1 MQRKLMQKLIRWK
14 DEPDRMPLLIYGAR
28 QVGKTWLLD
37 TFGKQNF
44 EDTIYVNFETD
55 SRLST
60 SFAENLNPRYLLNIL
75 ETYYNKRIYP
85 QRTLIIFDEIQACE
99 RALTSLKY
107 FCEQAP
113 EYTIVAAG
121 SLLGVAVNREK
132 YSFPVGKIEM
142 LTLYPLDFEE
152 FLWASG
158 LERLATEIRTA
169 YDTDTPLP
177 EALHYKALEH
187 YKYYLI
193 LGGMPHAVKAY
204 LKELRLIDAINVQS
218 VIQNS
223 YIADMSKYASP
234 SEATKVMACF
244 NSIPS
249 QLAKENHKFQYK
261 VVQTG
266 GSATIFGASIDWLTA
281 AGVVMKCHKIEHGIM
296 PPAVYQNLSCFK
308 LYMEDIGLL
317 TLKSRISP
325 HSILSDIEGNLFV
338 GSIAENYV
346 AQTLKTNGYDL
357 YYWES
362 KNQAEVDFV
371 IQRDEQ
377 IIPIEVKSGIHT
389 RSRSLSV
396 YVSKYKPAFSI
407 RLSAKNFGVKNN
419 IKSVPL
425 YAAFCL

>member
-60 SFAENLNPRYLLNIL
+60 SFAENLNPRFLLNIL

-177 EALHYKALEH
+177 EALHYKALEQ

-193 LGGMPHAVKAY
+193 LGGMPHAVNAY

-308 LYMEDIGLL
+308 LYMGDIGLL